1 MFKIGIRNNVIL
13 GIKSELKK
21 ISAEIETEEAIKNDI
36 DYHKP
41 KIEVCLKLFLVTFF
55 NFLSSVVQKPTPMK
69 SRSSMK
75 IAKNLSKKLSVNLSI
90 FCHDS

>member
-1 MFKIGIRNNVIL
+1 MFKIGTRNNLIL

-41 KIEVCLKLFLVTFF
+41 KIEVCLKLFLV
-55 NFLSSVVQKPTPMK
+55 
-69 SRSSMK
+69 
-75 IAKNLSKKLSVNLSI
+75 
-90 FCHDS
+90 